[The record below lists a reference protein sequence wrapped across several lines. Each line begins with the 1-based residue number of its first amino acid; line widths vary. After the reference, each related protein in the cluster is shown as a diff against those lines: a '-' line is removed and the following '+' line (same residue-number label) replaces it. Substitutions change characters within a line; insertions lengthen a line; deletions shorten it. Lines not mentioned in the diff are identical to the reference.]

1 MLASLLLLLLLVV
14 ASGLLTAAALLS
26 STTVSRPSMMK
37 QLSASALDMVHG
49 PVCRRYLCVCT
60 WMDFEISKDV
70 SGIQKGGGVVQIP
83 MIDIDWINPSIINV
97 KPHPPGNM
105 TSFYSQNKSIALK
118 KRNSPSVTATS

>member
-1 MLASLLLLLLLVV
+1 M
-14 ASGLLTAAALLS
+14 
-26 STTVSRPSMMK
+26 
-37 QLSASALDMVHG
+37 
-49 PVCRRYLCVCT
+49 CT

-118 KRNSPSVTATS
+118 KETHLPSPPHLEDDSKYP